1 MLMSTRA
8 AWVSR
13 GMLILSVVVLAIF
26 MAVHDPAPGDSSV
39 GDPRAFPIDAFFVLA
54 ALYIGPIWFLT
65 STEPRD
71 PERLERE
78 RRRRRGR
85 LARRLTKVDP
95 NPQPRPRIPSEPRE
109 LSATKTAPVGPG
121 GILAR
126 VTMVLITIL
135 FAISALHPEA
145 RSLARQFP
153 GALVM
158 LVWVLPFTLILLFD
172 RPVSRPRRSHRTR
185 TRFQERVRNYRVPNP
200 ESPWMEE
207 S

>member
-1 MLMSTRA
+1 M
-8 AWVSR
+8 
-13 GMLILSVVVLAIF
+13 I
-26 MAVHDPAPGDSSV
+26 
-39 GDPRAFPIDAFFVLA
+39 
-54 ALYIGPIWFLT
+54 
-65 STEPRD
+65 
-71 PERLERE
+71 
-78 RRRRRGR
+78 
-85 LARRLTKVDP
+85 
-95 NPQPRPRIPSEPRE
+95 
-109 LSATKTAPVGPG
+109 
-121 GILAR
+121 
-126 VTMVLITIL
+126 LITIL

-172 RPVSRPRRSHRTR
+172 RPASRPSRSHRTR